1 MSPPNTATSTSTA
14 AATLGTPLT
23 AHAFRV
29 LLLGS
34 GELGKEV
41 TIELQRYGVE
51 VIAADRY
58 ADAPA
63 MQVAH
68 RSHVLDMLDG
78 DAVRAL
84 IARERPHLVVPEI
97 EAIHTPTLEALER
110 EWADAGHPARVIPTA
125 RAARLTMDREGIRR
139 LAAETLGLP
148 TSPYRFVDT
157 LEDYRDAVA
166 ALGLPC
172 VVKPVMSSSGH
183 GQSTLRSEADIQP
196 AWDYAQTGG
205 RAGAGRVI
213 VEGFIDFDYE
223 ITLLTVRHRDGTS
236 FCEPIGHLQRDGDYR
251 ESWQPQPMSTRALA
265 AAQGVARAITDE
277 LGGWGV
283 FGVELFVKGDAVW
296 FSEVSPRPHDTGLVT
311 LVSQDLSQF
320 ALHARAILG
329 LPVHTSE
336 SGAIRQQG
344 PSASCAVVAE
354 GVGVPVFSGVDAALA
369 APDTQLRLFGK
380 PRVAGHRRV
389 AVTLARGERI
399 DDARRIARDAAAA
412 LVVTLEAEEAGAT
425 G

>member
-1 MSPPNTATSTSTA
+1 MVTI
-14 AATLGTPLT
+14 GTPLSP
-23 AHAFRV
+23 HATRV

-41 TIELQRYGVE
+41 AIELQRFGVE

-78 DAVRAL
+78 DAIRAL
-84 IARERPHLVVPEI
+84 IALERPHLIVPEI
-97 EAIHTPTLEALER
+97 EAIHTRTLVELELEFEQR
-110 EWADAGHPARVIPTA
+110 GTQTRIIPTA
-125 RAARLTMDREGIRR
+125 RAAWLTMNREGIRK
-139 LAAETLGLP
+139 LAAQTLALP
-148 TSPYRFVDT
+148 VSPYCFVDT
-157 LEDYRDAVA
+157 LADFRDAVEA
-166 ALGLPC
+166 IGLPC

-183 GQSTLRSEADIQP
+183 GQSLLRSESDIDP
-196 AWDYAQTGG
+196 AWHHAQTGG

-223 ITLLTVRHRDGTS
+223 ITLLTVRHAAGTT

-251 ESWQPQPMSTRALA
+251 ESWQPQPMSMRALA
-265 AAQGVARAITDE
+265 LAQGIARQVTDA

-283 FGVELFVKGDAVW
+283 FGVELFVKGDEVW

-311 LVSQDLSQF
+311 LVSQDLSEF

-329 LPVHTSE
+329 LPIPC
-336 SGAIRQQG
+336 IRQLG
-344 PSASCAVVAE
+344 PSASCALLAE
-354 GVGVPVFSGVDAALA
+354 GHGVPVFGDVEAALQH
-369 APDTQLRLFGK
+369 PDTALRLFGK

-389 AVTLARGERI
+389 GVTLARGEDI
-399 DDARRIARDAAAA
+399 DAARRIARDAAAA
-412 LVVTLEAEEAGAT
+412 ITIEALTMASPDA
-425 G
+425 

>member
-1 MSPPNTATSTSTA
+1 MT
-14 AATLGTPLT
+14 TLGTPLSP
-23 AHAFRV
+23 HATRV

-41 TIELQRYGVE
+41 AIELQRFGVE

-68 RSHVLDMLDG
+68 RCHVLDMLDG
-78 DAVRAL
+78 AAVRAL
-84 IARERPHLVVPEI
+84 IAQERPHLVVPEI
-97 EAIHTPTLEALER
+97 EAIHTPTLVELER
-110 EWADAGHPARVIPTA
+110 EFAERGDTTRVIPTA

-148 TSPYRFVDT
+148 VSPYRFVDT
-157 LEDYRDAVA
+157 LEDYRDAVRTI
-166 ALGLPC
+166 GLPC

-183 GQSTLRSEADIQP
+183 GQSTVRRDGDIDA

-213 VEGFIDFDYE
+213 VEGFVDFDYE
-223 ITLLTVRHRDGTS
+223 ITLLTVRHATGVT
-236 FCEPIGHLQRDGDYR
+236 FCDPIGHLQRDGDYR
-251 ESWQPQPMSTRALA
+251 ESWQPQPMSARALERA
-265 AAQGVARAITDE
+265 HEIARKVTDD

-283 FGVELFVKGDAVW
+283 FGVELFVKGDEVW

-311 LVSQDLSQF
+311 LVSQDLSEF

-329 LPVHTSE
+329 LPIPV
-336 SGAIRQQG
+336 IRQLG
-344 PSASCAVVAE
+344 PSASCAVLAE
-354 GVGVPVFSGVDAALA
+354 GHGVPVFDGVERALQ
-369 APDTQLRLFGK
+369 APDTALRLFGK

-389 AVTLARGERI
+389 GVTLARAA
-399 DDARRIARDAAAA
+399 DVDAARATVREACAA
-412 LVVTLEAEEAGAT
+412 LTIELRPA
-425 G
+425 